1 MRLLKLLLLLI
12 ILAPTTFIAILY
24 FTPERID
31 FSKYQPQM
39 ESYIQKKTG
48 YKVFLGDNL
57 KIQIFPQP
65 HVSSNNV
72 EVKSF
77 NNDKPIF
84 KAETVSLDLS
94 LESFL
99 AMKVGLDKVLV
110 KNPVIYMH
118 RDINNVANWEPK
130 RKKKTNSQPVDL
142 SFMSGLGDAV
152 ISNAEFI
159 YEDDVSG
166 QQFNMKDG
174 QFSISGEQ
182 LRKTKLKFSAALNNQ
197 NIEGDLNLDLS
208 SLIETSVNGTI
219 QLADN
224 KVTLKGFFDEL
235 LLKPSYN
242 GEFAIEGE
250 NVFGSIYELLH
261 VAPNQRGFNVPL
273 KTSGLVDIGS
283 NYVKLNNYKIQLEA
297 SPTAVSFD
305 VTTEY
310 WFNGN
315 DDNNTV
321 KISSDE
327 FLDLTSFEGCQVQE
341 KSAKGGDFEW
351 SEQIL
356 DFDFLKSVK
365 FDGDIELLKGF
376 KCQSYKAKYFKLRAN
391 VDESKFKVTQMK
403 VELPSGGNIRGTG
416 TLDVRNTPKG
426 SVSLN
431 SHKLNLAQFMS
442 SKAQKRITFPLNTDV
457 SLEFE
462 GKSLK
467 EWVAGLKGDVE
478 AESEG
483 LVLYGI
489 SITSM
494 AKMISNVFLGNLV
507 GTESEDYGKFSLKGS
522 IEDGVFK
529 SEDISLKLAD
539 ADIMAKGKA
548 DLVRMT
554 MNFRA
559 VPNPDNKLGFK
570 NPVNIK
576 GSILSPSIIPE
587 TTTTQKVGAA
597 VGGAVA
603 GPAGAALGGVLG
615 AIMESG
621 KSKKD
626 VSKTDMSGD
635 EIMKEKQR
643 LQEEVLKFLQTR

>member
-1 MRLLKLLLLLI
+1 MKLLKLLLLLI
-12 ILAPTTFIAILY
+12 ILAPVTFIAVLY

-31 FSKYQPQM
+31 FSKYQPQL
-39 ESYIQKKTG
+39 EAYIQKNTG
-48 YKVFLGDNL
+48 YKVMLGDNL

-65 HVSSNNV
+65 HLSSNNV

-94 LESFL
+94 LDSLF
-99 AMKVGLDKVLV
+99 AMQLGLDKVLI
-110 KNPVIYMH
+110 KNPAVYLH
-118 RDINNVANWEPK
+118 RDINNIANWEPK

-152 ISNAEFI
+152 ISNAEFV

-182 LRKTKLKFSAALNNQ
+182 LRKTKLKFSAALNSQ
-197 NIEGDLNLDLS
+197 KIEGDLNLDLS

-242 GEFAIEGE
+242 GELAIEGE
-250 NVFGSIYELLH
+250 NVFSSVYELLH
-261 VAPNQRGFNVPL
+261 IAPNQRGFNAPL

-283 NYVKLNNYKIQLEA
+283 NYIRLNNYSVQLEV
-297 SPTAVSFD
+297 SPTPVQFD

-310 WFNGN
+310 WFNNN
-315 DDNNTV
+315 DDNNTI
-321 KISSDE
+321 KISANE
-327 FLDLTSFEGCQVQE
+327 LMDLRSFDVCKIKE
-341 KSAKGGDFEW
+341 KSKKNKEFEW

-365 FDGDIELLKGF
+365 FESDVEFLKGF
-376 KCQSYKAKYFKLRAN
+376 ICQTYQSKYFKLRAN
-391 VDESKFKVTQMK
+391 IESSKLKVTQLK
-403 VELPSGGNIRGTG
+403 VELPTGGSIRGIAN
-416 TLDVRNTPKG
+416 LDVRNTPKG
-426 SVSLN
+426 SATIN
-431 SHKLNLAQFMS
+431 TYKLNLAEFMS
-442 SKAQKRITFPLNTDV
+442 TKAQKRVTFPLNSEV
-457 SLEFE
+457 SLDFE
-462 GKSLK
+462 GRSAK
-467 EWVAGLKGDVE
+467 EWVSGLTGKVN

-489 SITSM
+489 SITNM
-494 AKMISNVFLGNLV
+494 AKMISNVFLGNLT

-522 IEDGVFK
+522 IEEGVLK
-529 SEDISLKLAD
+529 SDDITLKLAD
-539 ADIMAKGKA
+539 ADILAKGKA

-587 TTTTQKVGAA
+587 TTATQKVGAA

-615 AIMESG
+615 ALIENG
-621 KSKKD
+621 TPKKD
-626 VSKTDMSGD
+626 VSKTDVSGD